1 MNDNLIKKNYLK
13 KTKLLNKYN
22 KFYYDKNNP
31 LTSDKEYDKL
41 KKLKHLNCHYCSSIK
56 IEKTLMAPSIVNL
69 KKQNISIL
77 KNKKI
82 NKIKN
87 KIKKYQKFI
96 KKNFDYVGDNF
107 LYEARSLHYNNK
119 KKSKGI
125 YGEATIN
132 EISELKDE
140 GIDTDVIPWFQNN
153 EN

>member
-1 MNDNLIKKNYLK
+1 MIRYKLRCRNCDNS
-13 KTKLLNKYN
+13 
-22 KFYYDKNNP
+22 FD
-31 LTSDKEYDKL
+31 SWFASSKEYDKL
-41 KKLKHLNCHYCSSIK
+41 RKLKYLNCHYCSSIK
-56 IEKTLMAPSIVNL
+56 IEKTLMAPSIVSS

-82 NKIKN
+82 NN

-107 LYEARSLHYNNK
+107 SYEARSLHYNNK

-125 YGEATIN
+125 YGNATVN

>member
-1 MNDNLIKKNYLK
+1 MIKYKLVCKNCG
-13 KTKLLNKYN
+13 N
-22 KFYYDKNNP
+22 FFD
-31 LTSDKEYDKL
+31 SWFASSKEYDKL
-41 KKLKHLNCHYCSSIK
+41 RKLKHLNCHYCNSIK
-56 IEKTLMAPSIVNL
+56 IEKTLMAPSIVNP

-96 KKNFDYVGDNF
+96 KNNFDYVGDNF
-107 LYEARSLHYNNK
+107 SYEARSLHYNNK

-125 YGEATIN
+125 YGKATVN

>member
-1 MNDNLIKKNYLK
+1 MIRYKLRCRNCDNS
-13 KTKLLNKYN
+13 
-22 KFYYDKNNP
+22 FD
-31 LTSDKEYDKL
+31 SWFASSKEYDKL
-41 KKLKHLNCHYCSSIK
+41 RKLKHLNCHYCNSIK

-107 LYEARSLHYNNK
+107 AHEARSIHYSKDNK
-119 KKSKGI
+119 TKGI
-125 YGEATIN
+125 YGRANSE
-132 EISELKDE
+132 EISELRDE
-140 GIDTDVIPWFQNN
+140 GIETEVIPWFKDN